1 MTSRDP
7 AGGGGRQLQRTKE
20 VMGNRA
26 ANTAIDVY
34 DSPETPS
41 AATAAMTPA
50 TVATTTSFLPTASTT
65 CSSLATNAM
74 IDSDTRQQT
83 NKVTSP
89 LAGPPPTATSGART
103 TNSQQS

>member
-74 IDSDTRQQT
+74 IDSDTRQACGFLL
-83 NKVTSP
+83 P
-89 LAGPPPTATSGART
+89 
-103 TNSQQS
+103 